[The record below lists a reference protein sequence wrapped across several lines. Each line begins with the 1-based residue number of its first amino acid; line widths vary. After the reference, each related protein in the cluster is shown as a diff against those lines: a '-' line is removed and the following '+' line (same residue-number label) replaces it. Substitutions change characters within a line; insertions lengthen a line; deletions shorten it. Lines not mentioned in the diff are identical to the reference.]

1 MAEKTRQQFET
12 DTLPRYIETQR
23 WYATKGTPIERVRIT
38 EQVLWQEGKVCWLV
52 ALVELDATE
61 PRASYFLPLGLAWE
75 EREDERAKNLSTSA
89 VAKIR
94 QQANVGVMG
103 DAFADELF
111 CRAVVAAMA
120 ARRWRGAVLP
130 AVAVPLAAALTELAL
145 KPLFGRTI
153 GGALSYPSGHATSDF
168 ALATVAAILFAG
180 PARPRIPA
188 FARRLL
194 LLGAFLFAAVVAVA
208 MVGLWYHYFTDII
221 GGAAVGSGTVV
232 LTALVLTALPV
243 PRLADRSACA
253 DHRWAPWLRRHWL

>member
-1 MAEKTRQQFET
+1 MLAC
-12 DTLPRYIETQR
+12 
-23 WYATKGTPIERVRIT
+23 AAVVA
-38 EQVLWQEGKVCWLV
+38 VLG
-52 ALVELDATE
+52 ALFAGQSPPDRLDAAVGHWLRSSIGTH
-61 PRASYFLPLGLAWE
+61 PAPLHVLANFGGPPLVT
-75 EREDERAKNLSTSA
+75 ALT
-89 VAKIR
+89 
-94 QQANVGVMG
+94 
-103 DAFADELF
+103 
-111 CRAVVAAMA
+111 VVLVLAAMA

-243 PRLADRSACA
+243 PRPADRSACA
-253 DHRWAPWLRRHWL
+253 DHRWAPLLRRHWL

>member
-1 MAEKTRQQFET
+1 M
-12 DTLPRYIETQR
+12 
-23 WYATKGTPIERVRIT
+23 
-38 EQVLWQEGKVCWLV
+38 
-52 ALVELDATE
+52 
-61 PRASYFLPLGLAWE
+61 LAC
-75 EREDERAKNLSTSA
+75 A
-89 VAKIR
+89 
-94 QQANVGVMG
+94 
-103 DAFADELF
+103 
-111 CRAVVAAMA
+111 AVVAVLGALFAGQSQPDRLDAAVGHWLRSSIGTHPAPLHVLANFGGPPLVTALTVVLVLTAMA

-243 PRLADRSACA
+243 PRPADRSACA
-253 DHRWAPWLRRHWL
+253 DHRWAPLLRRHWL

>member
-1 MAEKTRQQFET
+1 MLAC
-12 DTLPRYIETQR
+12 
-23 WYATKGTPIERVRIT
+23 AAVVA
-38 EQVLWQEGKVCWLV
+38 VLG
-52 ALVELDATE
+52 ALFAGQSQPDRLDAAVGHWLRSSIGTH
-61 PRASYFLPLGLAWE
+61 PAPLHVLANFGGPPLVT
-75 EREDERAKNLSTSA
+75 ALT
-89 VAKIR
+89 
-94 QQANVGVMG
+94 
-103 DAFADELF
+103 
-111 CRAVVAAMA
+111 VVLVLAAMA

-243 PRLADRSACA
+243 PRPADRSACA
-253 DHRWAPWLRRHWL
+253 DHRWAPLLRRHWL

>member
-1 MAEKTRQQFET
+1 MLAC
-12 DTLPRYIETQR
+12 
-23 WYATKGTPIERVRIT
+23 AAVVA
-38 EQVLWQEGKVCWLV
+38 VLG
-52 ALVELDATE
+52 ALFAGQSQPDRLDAAVGHWLRSSIGTH
-61 PRASYFLPLGLAWE
+61 PAPLHVLANFGGPPLVT
-75 EREDERAKNLSTSA
+75 ALT
-89 VAKIR
+89 
-94 QQANVGVMG
+94 
-103 DAFADELF
+103 
-111 CRAVVAAMA
+111 VVLVLAAMA

-130 AVAVPLAAALTELAL
+130 AVAVPLAVGLTELAL

-243 PRLADRSACA
+243 PRPADRSACA
-253 DHRWAPWLRRHWL
+253 DHRWAPLLRRHWL

>member
-1 MAEKTRQQFET
+1 
-12 DTLPRYIETQR
+12 
-23 WYATKGTPIERVRIT
+23 
-38 EQVLWQEGKVCWLV
+38 VLACAVVV
-52 ALVELDATE
+52 AVLGALFAGQSQPDRLDAAVGHWLRSSIGTH
-61 PRASYFLPLGLAWE
+61 PAPLHVLANFGGPPLVT
-75 EREDERAKNLSTSA
+75 ALT
-89 VAKIR
+89 
-94 QQANVGVMG
+94 
-103 DAFADELF
+103 
-111 CRAVVAAMA
+111 VVLVLAAMA

-208 MVGLWYHYFTDII
+208 MVGLCYHYFTDII

-243 PRLADRSACA
+243 PRPADRSACA
-253 DHRWAPWLRRHWL
+253 DHRWAPLLRRHWL

>member
-1 MAEKTRQQFET
+1 MLAC
-12 DTLPRYIETQR
+12 
-23 WYATKGTPIERVRIT
+23 AVVVA
-38 EQVLWQEGKVCWLV
+38 VLG
-52 ALVELDATE
+52 ALFAGQSQPDRLDAAVGHWLRSSIGTH
-61 PRASYFLPLGLAWE
+61 PAPLHVLANFGGPPLVT
-75 EREDERAKNLSTSA
+75 ALT
-89 VAKIR
+89 
-94 QQANVGVMG
+94 
-103 DAFADELF
+103 
-111 CRAVVAAMA
+111 VVLVLAAMA

-243 PRLADRSACA
+243 PRPADRSACA
-253 DHRWAPWLRRHWL
+253 DHRWAPLLRRHWL

>member
-1 MAEKTRQQFET
+1 MLAC
-12 DTLPRYIETQR
+12 
-23 WYATKGTPIERVRIT
+23 AVVVA
-38 EQVLWQEGKVCWLV
+38 VLG
-52 ALVELDATE
+52 ALFAGQSQPDRLDAAVGHWLRSSIGTH
-61 PRASYFLPLGLAWE
+61 PAPLHVLANFGGPPLVT
-75 EREDERAKNLSTSA
+75 ALT
-89 VAKIR
+89 
-94 QQANVGVMG
+94 
-103 DAFADELF
+103 
-111 CRAVVAAMA
+111 VVLVLAALA

-145 KPLFGRTI
+145 KPLFGRTM

-232 LTALVLTALPV
+232 LTALVLTALPR
-243 PRLADRSACA
+243 PASGGSERLC
-253 DHRWAPWLRRHWL
+253 

>member
-1 MAEKTRQQFET
+1 MAAAF
-12 DTLPRYIETQR
+12 
-23 WYATKGTPIERVRIT
+23 
-38 EQVLWQEGKVCWLV
+38 VLACAVVV
-52 ALVELDATE
+52 AVLGALFAGQSQPDRLDAAVGHWLRSSIGTH
-61 PRASYFLPLGLAWE
+61 PAPLHVLANFGGPPLVT
-75 EREDERAKNLSTSA
+75 ALT
-89 VAKIR
+89 
-94 QQANVGVMG
+94 
-103 DAFADELF
+103 
-111 CRAVVAAMA
+111 VVLVLAAMA

-243 PRLADRSACA
+243 PRPADRSACA
-253 DHRWAPWLRRHWL
+253 DHRWAPLLRRHWL

>member
-1 MAEKTRQQFET
+1 
-12 DTLPRYIETQR
+12 
-23 WYATKGTPIERVRIT
+23 
-38 EQVLWQEGKVCWLV
+38 VLACAAVV
-52 ALVELDATE
+52 AVLGALFAGQSQPDRLDAAVGHWLRSSIGTH
-61 PRASYFLPLGLAWE
+61 PAPLHVLANFGGPPLVT
-75 EREDERAKNLSTSA
+75 ALT
-89 VAKIR
+89 
-94 QQANVGVMG
+94 
-103 DAFADELF
+103 
-111 CRAVVAAMA
+111 VVLVLAAMA

-194 LLGAFLFAAVVAVA
+194 LLGAFLLAAVVAVA

-243 PRLADRSACA
+243 PRPADRSACA
-253 DHRWAPWLRRHWL
+253 DHRWAPLLRRHWL